1 MQMRLSSHGF
11 LGFAAMT
18 AATVR
23 DSLALAVQFAATRTT
38 ALGLATYVEGDTA
51 SLVIEE
57 RAPLGSLR
65 EFAVLSLMVGLWQI
79 GNELTGRTL
88 VGAAEVAF
96 PEPPW
101 IARLPVGRPG
111 GLVRFDQP
119 AHRLVFPASELDVPL
134 RTADPIALQLAR
146 AQCEREL
153 AALVDAGFPGRVRAA
168 LGRPGPGFPPLGEVA
183 RQLGVSTRTLKRK
196 LAGHATSFIA
206 ILDDVRRHR
215 ALLLLDNRE
224 LVGRRG
230 RDPAGLHRGPEL
242 HPRLQAVDR
251 QDAGRLPR
259 AVIGQRIT
267 DRRQRDRGERRRV
280 GLGTG
285 HVDVRGGVEDP
296 GVAPGAVGLV
306 QRRGDLGALRVARG
320 GPARAGSPWCCT
332 SASRRTRRSWSSVGC
347 TRADSYDDLLGRRA
361 GVVGEGVGRLGERR
375 RHAARLAVGA
385 VEKRHAVGV
394 ELGVVGEARYE
405 SWKPSSETTPG
416 TRRVVPGW
424 A

>member
-1 MQMRLSSHGF
+1 MLDIVELCGRMGVSAEALLAGTGLSRESLRDPAARVPVPVCAVIAERAHALTREPALALYVGMQMRLSSHGF

-38 ALGLATYVEGDTA
+38 ALGLAFYVEGDTA

-57 RAPLGSLR
+57 RVPLGTLR

-101 IARLPVGRPG
+101 IARLPVDTPG
-111 GLVRFDQP
+111 GIIRFDQP
-119 AHRLVFPASELDVPL
+119 AHRLVFPASQLDVPL

-168 LGRPGPGFPPLGEVA
+168 LGRPGPGFPALGEVA

-196 LAGHATSFIA
+196 LSGHGTSFSA

-224 LVGRRG
+224 LSVGEVATRLGYTEVPNFTRAFKRWTGKTPAAYRG
-230 RDPAGLHRGPEL
+230 R
-242 HPRLQAVDR
+242 
-251 QDAGRLPR
+251 
-259 AVIGQRIT
+259 
-267 DRRQRDRGERRRV
+267 
-280 GLGTG
+280 
-285 HVDVRGGVEDP
+285 
-296 GVAPGAVGLV
+296 
-306 QRRGDLGALRVARG
+306 
-320 GPARAGSPWCCT
+320 
-332 SASRRTRRSWSSVGC
+332 
-347 TRADSYDDLLGRRA
+347 
-361 GVVGEGVGRLGERR
+361 
-375 RHAARLAVGA
+375 
-385 VEKRHAVGV
+385 
-394 ELGVVGEARYE
+394 
-405 SWKPSSETTPG
+405 
-416 TRRVVPGW
+416 
-424 A
+424 